1 MTDSGYPRVMREWR
15 RGTSLAQDSAVVHE
29 GDIADVSV
37 YMYRAQHRQ
46 HSYLVKGRAVTF
58 YTSLNW
64 VQLDAGDGA
73 GEAWHALKV
82 PDDAEISLYGDQLL
96 VQLRS
101 AWEVTGAAGKRTYKQ
116 GSLLAAGICDFV
128 RRGTAGTND
137 TRMHNVCMHALST
150 LIKFVHFLYTVDFVV
165 LFEPTATVSLEGY
178 CATRRFLVLETLDTV
193 KSRYSFWQYQDSV
206 EQERDAAAWVFR
218 GSEDRK

>member
-29 GDIADVSV
+29 GDAADVSV

-128 RRGTAGTND
+128 RRGTAGTHN
-137 TRMHNVCMHALST
+137 TRGAQCLHACIFT
-150 LIKFVHFLYTVDFVV
+150 LINI
-165 LFEPTATVSLEGY
+165 LF
-178 CATRRFLVLETLDTV
+178 FI
-193 KSRYSFWQYQDSV
+193 YS
-206 EQERDAAAWVFR
+206 
-218 GSEDRK
+218 